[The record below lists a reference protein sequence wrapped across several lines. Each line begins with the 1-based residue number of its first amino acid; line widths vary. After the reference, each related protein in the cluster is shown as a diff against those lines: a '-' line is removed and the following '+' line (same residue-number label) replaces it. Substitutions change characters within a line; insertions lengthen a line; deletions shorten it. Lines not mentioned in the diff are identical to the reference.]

1 MNDQLNVNRAAQGN
15 STPGAHRAHGARGLC
30 GDCRWARQVV
40 NRRGSEFLLCGR
52 QRIDPRFRKYPPLP
66 VLSCA
71 GFERG
76 EKSL

>member
-15 STPGAHRAHGARGLC
+15 STPGAHGARGLC
-30 GDCRWARQVV
+30 GGCRWARLVV

>member
-15 STPGAHRAHGARGLC
+15 STHGAHGARGLC
-30 GDCRWARQVV
+30 GDCRWARLVV

-71 GFERG
+71 GFERR

>member
-1 MNDQLNVNRAAQGN
+1 MNDQINVNRAAQG
-15 STPGAHRAHGARGLC
+15 SSARGLC
-30 GDCRWARQVV
+30 GDCRWARLVV

-71 GFERG
+71 GFERR
-76 EKSL
+76 ENSL

>member
-1 MNDQLNVNRAAQGN
+1 MNDQLNVNRAAQGT
-15 STPGAHRAHGARGLC
+15 STPGAHRARGLC
-30 GDCRWARQVV
+30 GDCRWARLVV

>member
-15 STPGAHRAHGARGLC
+15 STHGARGLC

>member
-1 MNDQLNVNRAAQGN
+1 MNDQLNVNRAAQG
-15 STPGAHRAHGARGLC
+15 SSAHEAYGARGLC
-30 GDCRWARQVV
+30 GDCRWARLVV

-71 GFERG
+71 GFERR